1 MPVFEYAGYDAGGR
15 AKKGMVEADTMR
27 AAKQRLRGQGVF
39 VKNIKESQ
47 AKSEEKITRVPVQEF
62 FQRVAKEEVVL
73 MTRQLATLVS
83 AHIPLVSGLGALAEQ
98 TEGVKLKTIIAQ
110 LKDDVN
116 EGASLAAAMRQHAN
130 VFPSLYTNMIAAGEA
145 SGALDVVLLRLA
157 DFMENQ
163 DDLRRRV
170 RGALTYPIVV
180 MVIALGVVFFLMT
193 TVVPK
198 VLTIFDAQRRTLP
211 LPTRILQFMSHAIAG
226 YWWLVIALV
235 AGAVWG
241 IRKYMST
248 PEGRRRWDEISLELP
263 IFGNVARKVAVARF
277 ARTLSTLLSAGIPL
291 LQAMDITK
299 NVVDN
304 VVIESALNEARDN
317 ISEGASLS
325 SQLKQS
331 GVFPPM
337 VTHMIS
343 VGESSGE
350 LEQMLVRVADT
361 YENEVRTVLD
371 SMTSLLQPIIIVVLA
386 VVVGFIAV
394 AVLMPIFQLSQ
405 GLKH

>member
-47 AKSEEKITRVPVQEF
+47 AQSEEKVTRIPVQEF
-62 FQRVAKEEVVL
+62 FQRVGKDEVVL
-73 MTRQLATLVS
+73 MTRQLATLVA
-83 AHIPLVSGLGALAEQ
+83 AHIPLVSALGALAEQ

-116 EGASLAAAMRQHAN
+116 EGAALAAAMRQHPK
-130 VFPSLYTNMIAAGEA
+130 VFPSLFTNMIAAGEA

-170 RGALTYPIVV
+170 RGALTYPTV
-180 MVIALGVVFFLMT
+180 MLVIALGVVVFLMT

-198 VLTIFDAQRRTLP
+198 VLTIFDAQRRALP
-211 LPTRILQFMSHAIAG
+211 LPTRLLQFVSHAVAG
-226 YWWLVIALV
+226 WWWLCLIL
-235 AGAVWG
+235 AGAAIWG
-241 IRKYMST
+241 IRRYINT
-248 PEGRRRWDEISLELP
+248 PEGRRRWDELSLELP
-263 IFGNVARKVAVARF
+263 IFGPVARKVAVARF
-277 ARTLSTLLSAGIPL
+277 ARTLSTLLSSGIPL

-304 VVIESALNEARDN
+304 VIIETALNEARDN

-337 VTHMIS
+337 VTHMIN

-361 YENEVRTVLD
+361 YENEVRTVLE

-405 GLKH
+405 GLKN

>member
-1 MPVFEYAGYDAGGR
+1 MPIFEYAGYDAGGR
-15 AKKGMVEADTMR
+15 TKKGVVEADTMR
-27 AAKQRLRGQGVF
+27 GAKQRLRGQGVF
-39 VKNIKESQ
+39 VKTIKETQ
-47 AKSEEKITRVPVQEF
+47 AQVEEKITRASVQELL
-62 FQRVAKEEVVL
+62 QRVTKEEIVL
-73 MTRQLATLVS
+73 MTRQLATLVA
-83 AHIPLVSGLGALAEQ
+83 AHIPLVSALGALAEQ
-98 TEGVKLKTIIAQ
+98 TEGVKLKTIVAQ

-116 EGASLAAAMRQHAN
+116 EGASLAAAMRQHAKI
-130 VFPSLYTNMIAAGEA
+130 FPPLYTNMIAAGEA

-157 DFMENQ
+157 DFLENQ

-170 RGALTYPIVV
+170 RGALTYPMVM
-180 MVIALGVVFFLMT
+180 MVIAIGVVIFLMT

-198 VLTIFDAQRRTLP
+198 VLTIFDAQRRSLP
-211 LPTRILQFMSHAIAG
+211 LPTQILQFLSHAVANW
-226 YWWLVIALV
+226 WWLVIILV
-235 AGAVWG
+235 GAAIYGV
-241 IRKYMST
+241 RKYIST
-248 PEGRRRWDEISLELP
+248 PEGRWRWDEISLELP
-263 IFGNVARKVAVARF
+263 IFGPVARKVAVARF
-277 ARTLSTLLSAGIPL
+277 ARTLSTLLSSGIPL

-304 VVIESALNEARDN
+304 IIIETALHEARDN

-331 GVFPPM
+331 KVFPPM

-394 AVLMPIFQLSQ
+394 SVLMPIFQLSQ
-405 GLKH
+405 GLK